1 MLSLWPLAMSLSLIL
16 PNTTLGRQSWTK
28 YVLVKILSAV
38 SNKTYLRELGEGG
51 VLHGERI
58 IVLKG
63 RMISQALTW
72 ELKTLRN
79 KYSQT
84 FFLWGCT
91 ASLRMSFRSCHCSLV
106 YTQFLHA
113 CDYYTALDL
122 TCYCI
127 SYSRL
132 PGVSCS
138 ELLGERDTLI

>member
-63 RMISQALTW
+63 RMIDHLSIFQDA
-72 ELKTLRN
+72 
-79 KYSQT
+79 
-84 FFLWGCT
+84 
-91 ASLRMSFRSCHCSLV
+91 APVSLPS
-106 YTQFLHA
+106 
-113 CDYYTALDL
+113 
-122 TCYCI
+122 
-127 SYSRL
+127 
-132 PGVSCS
+132 
-138 ELLGERDTLI
+138 